1 MGRIAKVPRMANE
14 AIGRG
19 TSVCV
24 RTGYSGLPQ
33 GSAEEPENREW
44 RAHTVRRL
52 AILAS
57 CATLVFFFLAAA
69 RPAEGQSGLQRVN
82 HIIVV
87 MQENHSFDNYFGAL
101 AYAPGS
107 PYHRASSFD
116 RDGDRDPLDLDQ
128 DGCRE
133 GDHRCVVANDDRP
146 APSPGAIQ
154 VIIRERFLA
163 LPRSVSN

>member
-1 MGRIAKVPRMANE
+1 
-14 AIGRG
+14 
-19 TSVCV
+19 
-24 RTGYSGLPQ
+24 
-33 GSAEEPENREW
+33 
-44 RAHTVRRL
+44 VRRL